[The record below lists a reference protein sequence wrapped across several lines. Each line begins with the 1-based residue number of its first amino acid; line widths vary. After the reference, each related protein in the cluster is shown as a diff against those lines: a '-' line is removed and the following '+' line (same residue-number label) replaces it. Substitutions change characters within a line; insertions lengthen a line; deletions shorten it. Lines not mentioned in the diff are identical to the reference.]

1 MIPYLLPCIQFTP
14 SRGSVRLRASLI
26 PAALVSSY
34 WDASQAKYNDSYIAT
49 EPPILRSLS
58 QDSKDKT
65 QDKVA
70 SAPQGSAYDRGSDD
84 GVCWF
89 ILEVCIIACT
99 CMYISCSICSP
110 AVTYI

>member
-14 SRGSVRLRASLI
+14 SRGSVLLRASLI

-58 QDSKDKT
+58 LDKSQDGKDKGVPSPVPHVSSY
-65 QDKVA
+65 DK
-70 SAPQGSAYDRGSDD
+70 GSAE

-89 ILEVCIIACT
+89 ILEVCV
-99 CMYISCSICSP
+99 ISNVCVYLLYWPHCIHL
-110 AVTYI
+110 